1 VSIDFG
7 VYGVPETFV
16 IDQEGRIVG
25 KYDGAVPEEWLRSHI
40 ERLRGGSA
48 PRP

>member
-16 IDQEGRIVG
+16 IDAEGRIVG
-25 KYDGAVPEEWLRSHI
+25 KHDGAVTEEWLRSHLD
-40 ERLRGGSA
+40 RLSS
-48 PRP
+48 PRRTTP